1 MFSSS
6 NSKDNKMIS
15 KNHKCLEIAPFC
27 GFNFKRGFTLIELLA
42 ALVIL
47 SIMALIVYP
56 TIGRMII
63 NHKTKAYEQQ
73 IDIVKKA
80 AANWLTTN
88 EDKLKDN
95 SYALSIN
102 TLLSSG
108 LIEEDEL
115 INPIDN
121 ELIDGCV
128 LITWR
133 KGIKQYDY
141 NYVTS
146 CDDFVIPKLLSL
158 KASSK
163 ENEYGWRNK
172 DFYISLNGSD
182 LENYYYC
189 IDNNKCEPNI
199 MVADINETIAFNEE
213 GIKYVCAYGMN
224 KSGETESIC
233 EKYKLDKTNPIIGT
247 ITFEG
252 TTGLDNWYISDV
264 VVDITESID
273 NLSGIDSNVLSP
285 SETLITKD
293 TKGTTYTL
301 TAKDKAGNI
310 SSVSYDVKV
319 DKTKP
324 IVGELV
330 VNGTKGKNDWWIS
343 DLTFGVKEGTDDI
356 SGHLTTTSSI
366 TSLTKETKGITVTV
380 TTMNKAG
387 SVSKKDYI
395 VKMDKTVPTAGTL
408 VINGT
413 KGSNDWYTSDLTFK
427 VNNGSDN
434 ISGHSKTTSTHSE
447 LKTETKGITVVVT
460 TENMAGLT
468 STREY
473 PIKMDKSAPIVGE
486 LVVASGTLGE
496 NNWYTSD
503 ITFKVNNGSDDISD
517 HVSTIS
523 SIYSITSD
531 TDNTKVTV
539 TTKNGAGLISTKDY
553 YFKLDKTAPTC
564 TLAVNT
570 NGISFSNKSSDV
582 TNSGISTSTSVSY
595 GSQTA
600 SLSNNT
606 FYGYLKDRAGNFGK
620 CSVNVTS
627 TSIAYDKITTTC
639 NESSVNNP
647 ISYYTKTTYYCNRT
661 QTDTNYSCSSGTYPN
676 DGGNSCYTYTSGS
689 SYNGCSS
696 GSYSGGTCYKY
707 DQISCSSGW
716 SSTKTTSAK
725 YTCSKSATL
734 CSATTERAC
743 KNSGCYWLAGG
754 FNGNGCY
761 ANSSYTTKYKCSSGT
776 LSGKKCYLYNQISC
790 SSGWSSTKTTS
801 EKYKCSKTAD
811 ACATGWTA
819 CTWCT
824 SSKCKKVSATVTK
837 TPVYSYSFDSGNSSY
852 NLTSC
857 SSNNFTCNS
866 SNYGSTKTSCTLSK
880 TEDNYTYT
888 YSTSS
893 STQKSLS
900 SCQASTGYSS
910 CSGSYSSS
918 QSSMKG
924 KVNISCKTNGYTCSS
939 GYTKLNDSYC
949 YKLG

>member
-1 MFSSS
+1 
-6 NSKDNKMIS
+6 
-15 KNHKCLEIAPFC
+15 
-27 GFNFKRGFTLIELLA
+27 
-42 ALVIL
+42 
-47 SIMALIVYP
+47 
-56 TIGRMII
+56 
-63 NHKTKAYEQQ
+63 
-73 IDIVKKA
+73 
-80 AANWLTTN
+80 
-88 EDKLKDN
+88 
-95 SYALSIN
+95 
-102 TLLSSG
+102 
-108 LIEEDEL
+108 
-115 INPIDN
+115 
-121 ELIDGCV
+121 
-128 LITWR
+128 
-133 KGIKQYDY
+133 
-141 NYVTS
+141 
-146 CDDFVIPKLLSL
+146 
-158 KASSK
+158 
-163 ENEYGWRNK
+163 
-172 DFYISLNGSD
+172 
-182 LENYYYC
+182 
-189 IDNNKCEPNI
+189 

-301 TAKDKAGNI
+301 TAKDKAGNV

-356 SGHLTTTSSI
+356 SGH
-366 TSLTKETKGITVTV
+366 
-380 TTMNKAG
+380 
-387 SVSKKDYI
+387 
-395 VKMDKTVPTAGTL
+395 
-408 VINGT
+408 
-413 KGSNDWYTSDLTFK
+413 
-427 VNNGSDN
+427 
-434 ISGHSKTTSTHSE
+434 SKTTSTHSE
-447 LKTETKGITVVVT
+447 LKTETKGITIVVT

-539 TTKNGAGLISTKDY
+539 TTKNGAGLTSTKDY

-570 NGISFSNKSSDV
+570 NGISFSSKSSDV

-627 TSIAYDKITTTC
+627 TSIAYDKVTTTC

-661 QTDTNYSCSSGTYPN
+661 QTGTNYSCSSGTYPN

-696 GSYSGGTCYKY
+696 GSYSGGTCTKTY
-707 DQISCSSGW
+707 QNSCGSGW
-716 SSTKTTSAK
+716 SIASTNA
-725 YTCSKSATL
+725 A
-734 CSATTERAC
+734 
-743 KNSGCYWLAGG
+743 
-754 FNGNGCY
+754 
-761 ANSSYTTKYKCSSGT
+761 KYKCS
-776 LSGKKCYLYNQISC
+776 
-790 SSGWSSTKTTS
+790 
-801 EKYKCSKTAD
+801 A
-811 ACATGWTA
+811 
-819 CTWCT
+819 
-824 SSKCKKVSATVTK
+824 
-837 TPVYSYSFDSGNSSY
+837 
-852 NLTSC
+852 
-857 SSNNFTCNS
+857 
-866 SNYGSTKTSCTLSK
+866 
-880 TEDNYTYT
+880 
-888 YSTSS
+888 
-893 STQKSLS
+893 
-900 SCQASTGYSS
+900 
-910 CSGSYSSS
+910 
-918 QSSMKG
+918 
-924 KVNISCKTNGYTCSS
+924 NICRI
-939 GYTKLNDSYC
+939 
-949 YKLG
+949 

>member
-108 LIEEDEL
+108 LVEEDEL

-301 TAKDKAGNI
+301 TAKDKAGNV

-366 TSLTKETKGITVTV
+366 TSLTKETKGTTVTV

-408 VINGT
+408 VIN
-413 KGSNDWYTSDLTFK
+413 
-427 VNNGSDN
+427 
-434 ISGHSKTTSTHSE
+434 
-447 LKTETKGITVVVT
+447 
-460 TENMAGLT
+460 
-468 STREY
+468 
-473 PIKMDKSAPIVGE
+473 
-486 LVVASGTLGE
+486 
-496 NNWYTSD
+496 
-503 ITFKVNNGSDDISD
+503 
-517 HVSTIS
+517 
-523 SIYSITSD
+523 
-531 TDNTKVTV
+531 
-539 TTKNGAGLISTKDY
+539 
-553 YFKLDKTAPTC
+553 
-564 TLAVNT
+564 
-570 NGISFSNKSSDV
+570 NKR
-582 TNSGISTSTSVSY
+582 
-595 GSQTA
+595 
-600 SLSNNT
+600 
-606 FYGYLKDRAGNFGK
+606 K
-620 CSVNVTS
+620 
-627 TSIAYDKITTTC
+627 
-639 NESSVNNP
+639 
-647 ISYYTKTTYYCNRT
+647 
-661 QTDTNYSCSSGTYPN
+661 
-676 DGGNSCYTYTSGS
+676 
-689 SYNGCSS
+689 
-696 GSYSGGTCYKY
+696 
-707 DQISCSSGW
+707 
-716 SSTKTTSAK
+716 
-725 YTCSKSATL
+725 
-734 CSATTERAC
+734 
-743 KNSGCYWLAGG
+743 
-754 FNGNGCY
+754 
-761 ANSSYTTKYKCSSGT
+761 
-776 LSGKKCYLYNQISC
+776 
-790 SSGWSSTKTTS
+790 
-801 EKYKCSKTAD
+801 
-811 ACATGWTA
+811 
-819 CTWCT
+819 
-824 SSKCKKVSATVTK
+824 
-837 TPVYSYSFDSGNSSY
+837 
-852 NLTSC
+852 
-857 SSNNFTCNS
+857 
-866 SNYGSTKTSCTLSK
+866 
-880 TEDNYTYT
+880 
-888 YSTSS
+888 
-893 STQKSLS
+893 
-900 SCQASTGYSS
+900 
-910 CSGSYSSS
+910 
-918 QSSMKG
+918 
-924 KVNISCKTNGYTCSS
+924 
-939 GYTKLNDSYC
+939 
-949 YKLG
+949 